1 MHQIQLF
8 SRQCILMIEGWATLR
23 LAHWVLLTYK
33 ARTAFGAA
41 WHGWRD
47 LPLFESFRTQISILR
62 ISSKHCPWKKLM
74 KNFPFLQRLIYR
86 RDPWWETD
94 FATLR
99 WSPKLVSV
107 TVSWGRFSKWCLF
120 DRPLSQPNR
129 ARGESGQ
136 SEYELVSINLKTLLR
151 SWRTTFCFSLL
162 FYCWIYIWGYHIHV
176 LCFKYSTTFDTVIS
190 GSSSRRS

>member
-1 MHQIQLF
+1 MHQIHLF
-8 SRQCILMIEGWATLR
+8 SRQCILMIEVWATLR

-33 ARTAFGAA
+33 ARTAFEAA

-47 LPLFESFRTQISILR
+47 LPLFKSFWTQISILR
-62 ISSKHCPWKKLM
+62 ISSKHFPCKKLM

-107 TVSWGRFSKWCLF
+107 TVSWGRFSKWCSF
-120 DRPLSQPNR
+120 DRLLSQSNWG
-129 ARGESGQ
+129 RGESCQ
-136 SEYELVSINLKTLLR
+136 SEFELVSNADSASIWKPFCGVGGPVFVSR
-151 SWRTTFCFSLL
+151 CFFVVEYIFEVTTFTCYASIRYCQL
-162 FYCWIYIWGYHIHV
+162 FG
-176 LCFKYSTTFDTVIS
+176 L
-190 GSSSRRS
+190 